1 MHCVVEVPD
10 KVNLG
15 GWVHRYDVVTLY
27 ECLSFL
33 LKELGQILSCS
44 CGWFTPIHSFQFLK
58 DEEDINRGIPSSF
71 HDL

>member
-1 MHCVVEVPD
+1 MHGFVEVPD

-44 CGWFTPIHSFQFLK
+44 RWWFTSMHSFYFLEY
-58 DEEDINRGIPSSF
+58 EENVNLLIPP
-71 HDL
+71 LNKL